1 MTRIIIESAKKQ
13 DIQPIVKAALAAEAQ
28 KLEIGLK
35 RTRDRL
41 RGFEERYGVA
51 TTEFMERMTAEDLAG
66 GDLEYVEWVGEY
78 HLLQKIEA
86 DLAVL
91 KDIEYAD

>member
-1 MTRIIIESAKKQ
+1 MTRIIIESPKKQ

-28 KLEIGLK
+28 KLEIGVK

-51 TTEFMERMTAEDLAG
+51 TAEFIERMTAEDLTG
-66 GDLEYVEWVGEY
+66 GDLEYVEWMGEY
-78 HLLQKIEA
+78 RILQKIEA
-86 DLAVL
+86 DLAAL